1 MNLDK
6 EQQEAVERACS
17 SRFSIINGGAGCGKT
32 TIIREIC
39 KGVANPRLCAF
50 TGKAAARIR
59 EATGFEASTI
69 HRMLG
74 YNGDGFL
81 VNSLSGKDIVIDE
94 ASMLDTDLLYAI
106 MERGPSRLV
115 LVGDEAQLPPVG
127 SGQPF
132 HDIVRNRPDLVTTL
146 KTCYRA
152 SGAVHK
158 AANAIR
164 GGFAPQMRDTS
175 GEEWWEIV
183 QSGADSA
190 THNAILEMVRN
201 REIDFTRDA
210 ILVPK
215 NSDSPCTVD
224 TLNRDICDIVNPH
237 SDGERFRPNDR
248 VMCLKNHP
256 ELDVWNG
263 TTGSVEACGSNWMV
277 FRPDSPV
284 RNSDGELVDEVDIP
298 QGAMPDFQLA
308 YAMTVHKA
316 QGSQYNTVV
325 FAALCRDTF
334 MLLDRSMLY
343 TAVTRAKKR
352 CVIAGQYRA
361 IQDAI
366 RNSRTKHT
374 VMQYLFEMEKQH
386 VQHV

>member
-1 MNLDK
+1 MRLDD
-6 EQQEAVERACS
+6 EQQKAVERACE
-17 SRFSIINGGAGCGKT
+17 SRLSVINGGAGCGKT
-32 TIIREIC
+32 TIIREIFN
-39 KGVANPRLCAF
+39 GVGNPCLCAF

-81 VNSLSGKDIVIDE
+81 VRSLEGRDVIIDE
-94 ASMLDTDLLYAI
+94 ASMLDTGLLCAI
-106 MERGPSRLV
+106 MERRPSRLV

-164 GGFAPQMRDTS
+164 SGDAPLMRDTS
-175 GEEWWEIV
+175 GEEWWEV
-183 QSGADSA
+183 MSCGADFCA
-190 THNAILEMVRN
+190 HEEILQMVRDGG
-201 REIDFTRDA
+201 IDFSKDA
-210 ILVPK
+210 ILVPR
-215 NSDSPCTVD
+215 NSDFKCTVD
-224 TLNRDICDIVNPH
+224 TLNKDISDIVNPH
-237 SDGERFRPNDR
+237 AEGEKFKRGDR

-263 TTGSVEACGSNWMV
+263 TTGSVEDCTRGWMA
-277 FRPDSPV
+277 FRPDNPA
-284 RNSDGELVDEVDIP
+284 RGKEGELVDVVDIP
-298 QGAMPDFQLA
+298 GAVMNDFQLA

-325 FAALCRDTF
+325 FAALCRDIF

-343 TAVTRAKKR
+343 TAVTRAKRR
-352 CVIAGQYRA
+352 CVVVGQHRA
-361 IQDAI
+361 VLDAI
-366 RNSRTKHT
+366 GNSRTKRT
-374 VMQYLFEMEKQH
+374 VMQYLFNKEASNAKI
-386 VQHV
+386 